1 MTQSNTLPFLLFLS
15 PVIFNSILLPIFYL
29 LALMN
34 VKLSAEYVAI
44 PLRLPPSR
52 CPRDTHTVPPPWRPP
67 WPPPLGRPASV
78 LSGSCPPSSLGP
90 CPSCLLFP
98 LPRRPLSGAAGI
110 VPPGSVYCASL
121 VSGLVSCR
129 AFAGPVSVQARQTPS
144 NLSSPDSIPL
154 CWLIRITDNGN

>member
-1 MTQSNTLPFLLFLS
+1 MIYSNTLPFPFLFSL
-15 PVIFNSILLPIFYL
+15 VIFNSFLLPVFYL

-34 VKLSAEYVAI
+34 VKISAEFVAI
-44 PLRLPPSR
+44 LLRLPPVR
-52 CPRDTHTVPPPWRPP
+52 CPRDTHTVPRPWRPP

-78 LSGSCPPSSLGP
+78 LSGSRPPSSHGP
-90 CPSCLLFP
+90 CPSCLHFL
-98 LPRRPLSGAAGI
+98 LPRRPLSGTAGI

-129 AFAGPVSVQARQTPS
+129 AFAGPVSVQTRQTPS